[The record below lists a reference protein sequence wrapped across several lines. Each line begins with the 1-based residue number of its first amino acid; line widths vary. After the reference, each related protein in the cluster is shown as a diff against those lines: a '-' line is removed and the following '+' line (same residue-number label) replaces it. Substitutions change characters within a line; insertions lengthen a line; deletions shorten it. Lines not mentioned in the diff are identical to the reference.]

1 MSAEAKAIKVR
12 LRGSVHHLLS
22 GFVAAFFT
30 LLVLVASFREGADG
44 LGFLIPLLPLVVG
57 LLVVTAAWPPAF
69 VIGRDGVEVGPW
81 WSRRFIPG
89 KDISAAR
96 EHDMGIALELVDEET
111 IVLPLVG
118 SNERIPELLAR
129 IEGLIRGAFYAGV
142 PLGQLSRGGRSL
154 SEWRAVLSEALKPGG
169 FRDARLTGRDCEA
182 VLADATLS
190 AEQRIAAAIAL
201 SSSSAPDAAD
211 RIRVAS
217 EASADPRVRI
227 ALERLASGA
236 DDSDVA
242 IEEALEAESAPAA
255 R

>member
-30 LLVLVASFREGADG
+30 LLVVVATFREGSEG
-44 LGFLIPLLPLVVG
+44 LGFLVPLLPVVVG
-57 LLVVTAAWPPAF
+57 LLVVMAAWPPAL

-81 WSRRFIPG
+81 WSRRFISAKEIAAVRPSETG
-89 KDISAAR
+89 IS
-96 EHDMGIALELVDEET
+96 LELADEEVV
-111 IVLPLVG
+111 VLPLVG
-118 SNERIPELLAR
+118 SSERIPELCAR
-129 IEGLIRGAFYAGV
+129 IEGLIRRAVYAGA

-154 SEWRAVLSEALKPGG
+154 AEWRAALSEAVKPGG
-169 FRDARLTGRDCEA
+169 FRDARLTSRDCEA
-182 VLADATLS
+182 ALADATLS
-190 AEQRIAAAIAL
+190 GEQRIAAAIAL

-211 RIRVAS
+211 RIRVAG

-227 ALERLASGA
+227 ALQRLADGA

-242 IEEALEAESAPAA
+242 IEEALEAEAVID